1 MKNRLVKRIVS
12 ALFAVTLAAGLVHPM
27 PVEAE
32 SYWPSGIEVESN
44 AAIVMEQDTGT
55 ILYQKNETDAHYPAS
70 ITKIMTALL
79 AIENS
84 DMDEEVT
91 FSQEAVD
98 QSLGGTSS
106 IARDLGEVMTMEQC
120 LYGMMLES
128 ANECAY
134 AIGEHVGGGDIN
146 VFVQMMNDRAKE
158 LGCKNTH
165 FSNPNGLHSDDHYT
179 CAYGMALIAQ
189 AAYRN
194 QVFAKITGTR
204 AYQIPPTNRHSD
216 ITYLNNHHA
225 MLNTYKTT
233 QYLYDYCVGGKTG
246 FTDEANATLVT
257 FAKKDGLTLICVV
270 MDVDTAYEYVD
281 TINLFN
287 YCFDNF
293 NVYNINES
301 NSLGNT
307 ASDKDVGALG
317 SNIDLVQI
325 REGKVI
331 IPKKADLSETE
342 IQVEAYK
349 DENDPD
355 VVGQLNYTYGG
366 RYVGTAKLTFASN
379 DNGGYPFHNVPEIQ
393 GGSKVSYYRIDFITI
408 FGVALAVVLG
418 ILLLVFLFKKAD
430 ELSTTIHR
438 LRLERRNPNK
448 GFHRIKRT
456 RRRKRRRR

>member
-1 MKNRLVKRIVS
+1 MKNKLVKRIVS

-179 CAYGMALIAQ
+179 CAYDMALIAQ

-257 FAKKDGLTLICVV
+257 YAKKDGVTLICVV

-293 NVYNINES
+293 NVYHITDS

-307 ASDKDVGALG
+307 ASDKDVGAFG
-317 SNIDLVQI
+317 NNIDLVQI

-331 IPKKADLSETE
+331 LPKTADLSETE

-355 VVGQLNYTYGG
+355 VVGRLNYTYGG
-366 RYVGTAKLTFASN
+366 RFVGTA
-379 DNGGYPFHNVPEIQ
+379 
-393 GGSKVSYYRIDFITI
+393 
-408 FGVALAVVLG
+408 
-418 ILLLVFLFKKAD
+418 
-430 ELSTTIHR
+430 
-438 LRLERRNPNK
+438 
-448 GFHRIKRT
+448 
-456 RRRKRRRR
+456 